1 MSRLAI
7 YFSYLQ
13 SLIWTA
19 LFMALTKSEASIISA
34 FFTDLRYVRTRRTWE
49 SVIELLAVLAPLTG
63 IVAFVG
69 TFLVLTIPQWFQAEI
84 VAACQYKFGHRAR
97 FAALLGLPMTALL
110 TWYCYDYLTPSNV
123 SFGGNLFEPYEH
135 GLSVSRYIMTL
146 LIQAPITLFGFL
158 YFDADLR
165 GHSRKPVL
173 LAALVASLVAG
184 ALWGCI
190 DGRSRVLP

>member
-1 MSRLAI
+1 M
-7 YFSYLQ
+7 
-13 SLIWTA
+13 
-19 LFMALTKSEASIISA
+19 KSEASIISA
-34 FFTDLRYVRTRRTWE
+34 FFHRSPLRQNTPTWE
-49 SVIELLAVLAPLTG
+49 SVIELLTVLAPLTG

-69 TFLVLTIPQWFQAEI
+69 TFLVLTIAQWFQAEI
-84 VAACQYKFGHRAR
+84 VAACQYKFGHRAQ

-135 GLSVSRYIMTL
+135 GLSVSRYIKTL

-165 GHSRKPVL
+165 GHSSKPVL